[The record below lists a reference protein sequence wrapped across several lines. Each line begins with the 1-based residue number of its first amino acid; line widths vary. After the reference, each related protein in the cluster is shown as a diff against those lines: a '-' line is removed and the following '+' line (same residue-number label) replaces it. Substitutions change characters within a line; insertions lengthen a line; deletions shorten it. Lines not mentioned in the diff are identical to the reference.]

1 MPVSIHLKAFQRIGR
16 RLNEAGLIHGS
27 SGNLSLRLNGQLL
40 ITTHGSNLA
49 DLKASDVVETGIFSD
64 DANTPLASSELQVH
78 RAIYKETDARAVVHA
93 HPAGAVTLS
102 VRDKAAV
109 IGKTPILGESTEI
122 IPGALSAEIARALKT
137 CSLVMVRGHGSFAV
151 GKTMEQALKLTL
163 AFEDGCQGLC
173 EERGLKPNVSSEA

>member
-1 MPVSIHLKAFQRIGR
+1 MFLEQFKATGR
-16 RLNEAGLIHGS
+16 ALSSAGLIHGS
-27 SGNLSLRLNGQLL
+27 SGNLSLRLNGHLL

-49 DLKASDVVETGIFSD
+49 DLKASDVVETGIFSE

-78 RAIYKETDARAVVHA
+78 RAIYEETDARSIVHA

-102 VRDKAAV
+102 VRDNAAV

-137 CSLVMVRGHGSFAV
+137 CELVMVRGHGSFAL
-151 GKTMEQALKLTL
+151 GKTMEEALELTL
-163 AFEDGCQGLC
+163 AFEEECRRFC
-173 EERGLKPNVSSEA
+173 ESRGLKPNVSSEA